1 VAASKWHFSLAVRPA
16 APPEAEM
23 SFSPALRSLVVG
35 VVAAVIVVGAYA
47 WGHGGRAVAAAAGTG
62 VAGAAQTTVKAVAS
76 PAPGAVAGGGGIS
89 VGGTGR
95 VTGKPNLLRL
105 QTSVD
110 VTKPNVN
117 DAMQAANTV
126 MANVQ
131 KTLKQD
137 GVADADLQ
145 TSGLSVQPNYDYAN
159 GSSRLVGYLVSENL
173 SVVLRNLSTAGS
185 VITDAARVGGDGL
198 RIGGATLDLSEDDAL
213 IAQARQNAF
222 ADAEAKAK
230 AYAQAA
236 GRTLGAVTSISE
248 STATTTPQT
257 FDYAMAAASSAAP
270 APVPIQ
276 AGSQDVTVDVSVTWA
291 LA

>member
-1 VAASKWHFSLAVRPA
+1 MP
-16 APPEAEM
+16 
-23 SFSPALRSLVVG
+23 FSPALRSLVVG
-35 VVAAVIVVGAYA
+35 VVAAAIVVGAYA
-47 WGHGGRAVAAAAGTG
+47 WGHGGRASA
-62 VAGAAQTTVKAVAS
+62 AGAARTAPTTVTAVAS
-76 PAPGAVAGGGGIS
+76 PAPSAVPGGGGSGIS

-95 VTGKPNLLRL
+95 VTGKPNMLRL
-105 QTSVD
+105 ETSVD

-145 TSGLSVQPNYDYAN
+145 TSGLSVQPSYDYSN
-159 GSSRLVGYLVSENL
+159 STSRLVGYQVSENL
-173 SVVLRNLSTAGS
+173 SVVLRNLGTAGAS
-185 VITDAARVGGDGL
+185 ITDAARVGGDQL
-198 RIGGATLDLSEDDAL
+198 RIGGATLDLSEDAAL

-230 AYAQAA
+230 AYALAA

-248 STATTTPQT
+248 STATTPPQM
-257 FDYAMAAASSAAP
+257 FNYPMAAASNAAGA

-291 LA
+291 FG